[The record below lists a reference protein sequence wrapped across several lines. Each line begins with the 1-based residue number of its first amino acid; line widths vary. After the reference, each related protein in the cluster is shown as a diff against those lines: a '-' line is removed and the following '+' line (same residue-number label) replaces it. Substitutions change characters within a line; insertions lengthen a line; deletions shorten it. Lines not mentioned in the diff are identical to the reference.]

1 MFRKYDFLLYYNI
14 SFELTKS
21 TMITNHSHN
30 NQTWIDLHLP
40 TKEEV
45 DSLVAT
51 KHIDPII
58 AKDLISP
65 TPKQYAKI
73 YDDSIYLVI
82 HIPYFRHT
90 GDKSVEQEIDF
101 IINKDNVITTRYES
115 IDALHQVSREI
126 DTESILHKNT
136 GGHVFFRIA
145 REIYSSL
152 FDEIDYMRDWIKDIE
167 KNIFEGKEKEM
178 VFGISSASRNLLNF
192 RRIVEPHKM
201 VWEQLTKYSLVM
213 YGESFKKEAKDL
225 YDEWT
230 RLHGEISNIND
241 MIDELRNTNDSILS
255 TKQNELM
262 KTFTI
267 LAFVT
272 FPLSLV
278 AAVFGMNSDHMPI
291 IGHPNDFWL
300 IIGLMCGIS
309 LAMFAYF
316 KYKKWI

>member
-1 MFRKYDFLLYYNI
+1 
-14 SFELTKS
+14 
-21 TMITNHSHN
+21 MITNHSHN
-30 NQTWIDLHLP
+30 NQSWIDLHLP

-45 DSLVAT
+45 DSLVAI

-73 YDDSIYLVI
+73 YDNSIYLVI

-90 GDKSVEQEIDF
+90 GGTSTEQEIDF
-101 IINKDNVITTRYES
+101 IINKNNVITTRYES

-126 DTESILHKNT
+126 DTESILHKEVS
-136 GGHVFFRIA
+136 GHIFFRIM

-192 RRIVEPHKM
+192 RRVVEPHKM
-201 VWEQLTKYSLVM
+201 VWEQLMKSSFLM
-213 YGESFKKEAKDL
+213 YGENFEKEAKDL
-225 YDEWT
+225 LDDWS
-230 RLHGEISNIND
+230 RLNGEIVNISD

-267 LAFVT
+267 LAFLT

-278 AAVFGMNSDHMPI
+278 AAVFGMNSDNMPI
-291 IGHPNDFWL
+291 MGHPYDFW
-300 IIGLMCGIS
+300 IIISIMSGVS
-309 LAMFAYF
+309 LAMFTYF